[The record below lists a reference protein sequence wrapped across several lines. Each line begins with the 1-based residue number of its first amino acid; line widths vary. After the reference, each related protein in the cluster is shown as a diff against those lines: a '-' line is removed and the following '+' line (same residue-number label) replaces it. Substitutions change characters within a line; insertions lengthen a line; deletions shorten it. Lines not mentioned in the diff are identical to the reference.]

1 MNGIDSSIIV
11 YSMDPSVQEH
21 LKVKSVILALEEW
34 AINPTVV
41 HEVYHTLVYKRK
53 MRPEDAKT
61 KIRTLIQDR
70 RTRFLN
76 LNRTVSLYSLNLTVQ
91 YRMGSRD
98 ALITGCYM
106 HYGIEKLLTHD
117 NDLLKLKSIN
127 FKGRTIQFTDPLSN
141 NL

>member
-21 LKVKSVILALEEW
+21 VKAKRTILSLEEW
-34 AINPTVV
+34 AINPTVI
-41 HEVYHTLVYKRK
+41 HEVYHALVYKRR
-53 MRPEDAKT
+53 MRPEDVKT

-76 LNRTVSLYSLNLTVQ
+76 LNRTVSLYSLDLAVQ
-91 YRMGSRD
+91 YGIGGRD

-106 HYGIEKLLTHD
+106 HYGIEKLLTHN

-127 FKGRTIQFTDPLSN
+127 FKGRTIQFTDPIVE
-141 NL
+141 